1 MICVWSSR
9 CHCHPINS
17 CLIKIQIGFTF
28 LVPAYPV
35 CLGKKATKWV
45 FCLFLM
51 CRIEKCRCDFRRIC
65 QSQPDITEPRQQ
77 DIAMAAT
84 AVSSAL
90 PYNLYWSRKKIRK
103 KIAHEVGSDSSQIC
117 KLQCVVYV
125 TTAVEYN
132 MWFSGHFLLLL
143 SPFPLDAGDD

>member
-1 MICVWSSR
+1 
-9 CHCHPINS
+9 
-17 CLIKIQIGFTF
+17 
-28 LVPAYPV
+28 
-35 CLGKKATKWV
+35 
-45 FCLFLM
+45 
-51 CRIEKCRCDFRRIC
+51 
-65 QSQPDITEPRQQ
+65 
-77 DIAMAAT
+77 MAAT

-143 SPFPLDAGDD
+143 SPFPLDAADD